1 MFRCGKSATTVKQR
15 WRQICNGVVM
25 EMVLQQLDRTTS
37 IVGDIVKNVGDKD
50 TMHEMLYD
58 EEKFIIIL

>member
-1 MFRCGKSATTVKQR
+1 
-15 WRQICNGVVM
+15 M